1 MRRLKII
8 GNMILDIMMF
18 IGMFT
23 VIGLMMTVSPTPQ
36 IHMVNTDYNSSSD
49 YIQTVSGINVYQ
61 QTIDPQL

>member
-49 YIQTVSGINVYQ
+49 YVQTVSGINVYQ